1 MRILIVE
8 DERRLTQLMHRV
20 LSQERFDVEVA
31 HDGLEGLDRALG
43 GGFDAIVVD
52 RMLPGLDGVDLIHK
66 LREARVST
74 PALMLTARTELH
86 ERVEGLDAG
95 ADDYLGKP
103 FAFEELIARLHA
115 LARRTDRPLLD
126 AVIEAGPL
134 RIDLAGGTVTCNGDL
149 VPLTRREFALLE
161 ALARNRGQILS
172 RDQLLEKVWGYDAD
186 PQGNVVELNIHHI
199 RRKIAEAC
207 PDAPAVITT
216 VRGAGYLMPKA
227 TG

>member
-8 DERRLTQLMHRV
+8 DETRLAQLMHRV

-31 HDGLEGLDRALG
+31 HDGPTGLDLALG
-43 GGFDAIVVD
+43 GSFDAIVVD
-52 RMLPGLDGVDLIHK
+52 RMLPGLDGVELIRE
-66 LREARVST
+66 LRQARVST
-74 PALMLTARTELH
+74 PALMLTARTELF
-86 ERVEGLDAG
+86 ERVEGLNAG

-126 AVIEAGPL
+126 AVIAAGPL
-134 RIDLAGGTVTCNGDL
+134 RIDLAGGIVTCDGGT

-161 ALARNRGQILS
+161 TLARNRGRILS

-199 RRKIAEAC
+199 RRKIAATC
-207 PDAPAVITT
+207 PDAPPVITT
-216 VRGAGYLMPKA
+216 VRGAGYLMP
-227 TG
+227 GD